1 MTITFSAA
9 SILFLA
15 VPVVALVIATVL
27 RSRERLLSSCLL
39 ALIRAATAFC
49 IIAALAGPYTSTQ
62 KPADELAVLVDISS
76 SMTPAQGEALL
87 ARAQKLATSLSI
99 PIRLVPFGGNA
110 AVAPSGATSYGE
122 LRRQWQKLDVGATN
136 IASALS
142 LEAAR
147 GSAAT
152 LLLSD
157 GYETIGSAL
166 QTSSLSPGLAIFPLT
181 ERGKAEVS
189 DVTISQLFAPLTVK
203 AQSSVD
209 IKVTLSNSATAPRS
223 GTLSITHGEREILKK
238 NVTLKGDG
246 DSLFS
251 AESDPAVE
259 GISPVV
265 ATFSWSDETGAHHV
279 TRSTWLAGETRDKVL
294 LLSGDQDDA
303 RILPQLLQ
311 NQRYQLT
318 SLIAPFNQ
326 SALRPTSDYQTIILN
341 NVALSSIPTSLAHGL
356 PEFVRGGGGLIMIG
370 GNKSFGL
377 GGYIGSTIEPLLPVR
392 LVPPYKE
399 KKRLNVAVQLVID
412 KSRSM
417 AADDRLEFAKAAA
430 AEVIQSLQDDDY
442 IGVVG
447 FDETPFIALPLT
459 QVSLAR
465 STARDKVNRLYPFNK
480 TNLFPALDE
489 ARRGLQRVNAGRKH
503 TIVLTDGK
511 IPDASSEYLSLVKQ
525 MRVLGITVST
535 VLLGSDV
542 DDGFL
547 ATVAE
552 QGGGS
557 FYQTSDPRNLPRIF
571 ISDVKVASGEQTLR
585 ENPELP
591 VQRGP
596 SGIRSTSLDS
606 FPALRGFVETLSREG
621 ANTELTL
628 SQEEKT
634 FPLLASMSIGKGRSL
649 AFTSDV
655 NGRWSSK
662 WLQWPSLQSF
672 WSDLI
677 ESLHPQTTQTNSSIS
692 FDVRS
697 WVDGGEAI
705 IDLTVYGKEGVS
717 GVTGEVTT
725 PRGDT
730 RSLDLKSL
738 APGHYQARLPQPTAG
753 KYEAL
758 FNVGGTPLPRVA
770 WELSGELFGE
780 VPHEKPNLLLL
791 ERLTSQSQGKM
802 NPSASDLRGRI
813 KTSADTHSYAPLAL
827 MLALLLLFVEVILRE
842 FIFKRGWR
850 LYKNKP
856 G

>member
-1 MTITFSAA
+1 MIIRLSTPWLLVTAI
-9 SILFLA
+9 
-15 VPVVALVIATVL
+15 PVVAIVVASVL
-27 RSRERLLSSCLL
+27 RSRNHRLPSIAL
-39 ALIRAATAFC
+39 ALLRTATAVC
-49 IIAALAGPYTSTQ
+49 VIAALAGPYTTTERA
-62 KPADELAVLVDISS
+62 ADELAVLVDISA
-76 SMTPAQGEALL
+76 SMTPTQGEALL
-87 ARAQKLATSLSI
+87 ARAQKMGKELSI
-99 PIRLVPFGGNA
+99 PLRFVPFGA
-110 AVAPSGATSYGE
+110 TAVVSPTATSYGE
-122 LRRQWQKLDVGATN
+122 LRRMWQKLDVGTTH
-136 IASALS
+136 IASPIS

-147 GSAAT
+147 GSTAA

-157 GYETIGSAL
+157 GYETVGNAL
-166 QTSSLSPGLAIFPLT
+166 EASSVSPTLAIFPLT
-181 ERGKAEVS
+181 ERGNADVS
-189 DVTISQLFAPLTVK
+189 DVSISQLYAPLTVK

-209 IKVTLSNSATAPRS
+209 IKVTLSNSASSSRS
-223 GTLSITHGEREILKK
+223 GTLSITHGEKEVFKQKVEL
-238 NVTLKGDG
+238 NAAG

-265 ATFSWSDETGAHHV
+265 ATFTWVDEAGSHHIS
-279 TRSTWLAGETRDKVL
+279 RSTWLSGETRDKVL
-294 LLSGDQDDA
+294 LLSGSQEDA

-318 SLIAPFNQ
+318 SAIAPFA
-326 SALRPTSDYQTIILN
+326 SADLRPASDYRTIILN
-341 NVALSSIPTSLAHGL
+341 NVALSSIPPFIVQAL
-356 PEFVRGGGGLIMIG
+356 PEFVRGGGGLLMVG

-377 GGYIGSTIEPLLPVR
+377 GGYIGSAVEPLLPVR

-417 AADDRLEFAKAAA
+417 AAEDRLEFAKAAA
-430 AEVIQSLQDDDY
+430 AEVIQSLQDDDF

-459 QVSLAR
+459 QVALAR
-465 STARDKVNRLYPFNK
+465 TSAREKVNRLYPFNK

-511 IPDASSEYLSLVKQ
+511 LPDANSEYLSLVRQ
-525 MRVLGITVST
+525 MRVLGVTVST
-535 VLLGSDV
+535 VLLGSEA

-547 ATVAE
+547 ASIAE

-585 ENPELP
+585 ENPDLP

-606 FPALRGFVETLSREG
+606 FPTLRGFVETLSRDS
-621 ANTELTL
+621 ADTELTV
-628 SQEEKT
+628 SQEDKR

-662 WLQWPSLQSF
+662 WLQWSPLQSF
-672 WSDLI
+672 WSDLL
-677 ESLHPQTTQTNSSIS
+677 ESLHPKVAQTNSSTS

-697 WVDGGEAI
+697 WVEGGEVV
-705 IDLTVYGKEGVS
+705 IDLTIYGKEGGGGRV
-717 GVTGEVTT
+717 GGEVTT

-730 RSLDLKSL
+730 RSLDLKPL
-738 APGHYQARLPQPTAG
+738 APGHYQARLSQPTAG

-758 FNVGGTPLPRVA
+758 FSLAGAPLPRVA
-770 WELSGELFGE
+770 WELSGDLFGE
-780 VPHEKPNLLLL
+780 APHEKPNLSLL
-791 ERLTSQSQGKM
+791 ERLASQTQGKV
-802 NPSASDLRGRI
+802 NPSASDLKGRL
-813 KTSADTHSYAPLAL
+813 KTTADTHDYAPLAL
-827 MLALLLLFVEVILRE
+827 MLALLLLFVEVISRE
-842 FIFKRGWR
+842 VISKAARR
-850 LYKNKP
+850 
-856 G
+856 

>member
-1 MTITFSAA
+1 
-9 SILFLA
+9 L
-15 VPVVALVIATVL
+15 
-27 RSRERLLSSCLL
+27 
-39 ALIRAATAFC
+39 
-49 IIAALAGPYTSTQ
+49 
-62 KPADELAVLVDISS
+62 
-76 SMTPAQGEALL
+76 
-87 ARAQKLATSLSI
+87 
-99 PIRLVPFGGNA
+99 
-110 AVAPSGATSYGE
+110 
-122 LRRQWQKLDVGATN
+122 WQKLDVGATN

-142 LEAAR
+142 IEAAR
-147 GSAAT
+147 GSAAV

-157 GYETIGSAL
+157 GYETAGGAL
-166 QTSSLSPGLAIFPLT
+166 QTSNLSPGLSIFPLT
-181 ERGKAEVS
+181 EKGNADIS
-189 DVTISQLFAPLTVK
+189 DVSISQLYAPLTVK

-209 IKVTLSNSATAPRS
+209 IKVTLSNSASANRKGS
-223 GTLSITHGEREILKK
+223 LSITHGEREVFKQ
-238 NVTLKGDG
+238 NVELRAGG

-265 ATFSWSDETGAHHV
+265 ATFSWSDETGSHHIS
-279 TRSTWLAGETRDKVL
+279 RSTWLAGETRDKVL
-294 LLSGDQDDA
+294 LLSGSQDDA

-318 SLIAPFNQ
+318 SLIAPFASPN
-326 SALRPTSDYQTIILN
+326 LRPLSDYRTVLFN
-341 NVALSSIPTSLAHGL
+341 NVALSSL
-356 PEFVRGGGGLIMIG
+356 PPPILQALPDFVRGGGGLAMIG

-377 GGYIGSTIEPLLPVR
+377 GGYIGSVVEPLLPVR

-417 AADDRLEFAKAAA
+417 AAEDRLEFAKAAA
-430 AEVIQSLQDDDY
+430 AEVIQTLQDDDY

-459 QVSLAR
+459 QVALAR
-465 STARDKVNRLYPFNK
+465 TTAREKVNRLYPFNK

-489 ARRGLQRVNAGRKH
+489 ARRGLQRINAGRKH

-511 IPDASSEYLSLVKQ
+511 IPDANSEYLSLVRQ
-525 MRVLGITVST
+525 MRVLGVTVST

-571 ISDVKVASGEQTLR
+571 ISDVKVASGEKTLR
-585 ENPELP
+585 EDPDLP

-596 SGIRSTSLDS
+596 SGVQSTTLDT
-606 FPALRGFVETLSREG
+606 FPSLRGFVETLSREN
-621 ANTELTL
+621 ANTELTV
-628 SQEEKT
+628 SQEDKT

-662 WLQWPSLQSF
+662 WLQWSSLQSF

-677 ESLHPQTTQTNSSIS
+677 ESLHPHVAETNSSTA

-697 WVDGGEAI
+697 WVEGGEAV
-705 IDLTVYGKEGVS
+705 IDLTIYGREGRR
-717 GVTGEVTT
+717 GVTGEITT

-738 APGHYQARLPQPTAG
+738 APGHYQARVSQPTAG

-758 FNVGGTPLPRVA
+758 FSLAGTPLPRVA

-780 VPHEKPNLLLL
+780 TPHEKPNLTLL
-791 ERLTSQSQGKM
+791 ENLASKTQGKV
-802 NPSASDLRGRI
+802 NPRASDLKGRL
-813 KTSADTHSYAPLAL
+813 KTSADTHDYAPRAL
-827 MLALLLLFVEVILRE
+827 MLALLFLFLEVLSRE
-842 FIFKRGWR
+842 FIFKRSR
-850 LYKNKP
+850 SL
-856 G
+856 